1 MEKNINNNTQINN
14 ENKDSDNGK
23 GKKILAALLLITLL
37 LFVSIG
43 ISNIYGNKKEAKA
56 DGDNVVIDE
65 SEVAL
70 AASIDAKPGAKSEDT
85 KKKDP
90 KQTKGAVVSASD
102 NASDTDKTAGGNG
115 NNAKSTSGTNTAST
129 VSTSG
134 TSGTTGGTVL
144 GAARNAAELEAQ
156 LDALNTVKKQ
166 VAAAIDAD
174 TDNDEGNAAG
184 SGSTGNANDSNA
196 AQNEADRIA
205 AEQAAE
211 EAAKEAARHLAQV
224 EKLQNLITALQK
236 DLENAKGDSRKTAE
250 IAQNL
255 EGASEKFKSEVTS
268 ANKALEEAKQ
278 AVADMAN
285 TSAAG
290 MKAVQELASA
300 NKNDSVIALY
310 YSKKADRVELDST
323 GKNWAIGGTGNND
336 CPAKDAGANSQVIA
350 QAAKD
355 STTQSVNGSQQ
366 PAAGQT
372 SGLDGKLTTD
382 LTAEDAAS
390 PEMAYK
396 VVKKGTSYS
405 VIWCPD
411 YAAAKAGDSVEVYV
425 LGTDGNTV
433 QKGTIKKIAGDSKLV
448 LGGKMDDHSTRELEN
463 DAQGNPVTVD
473 ITELQN
479 VTAETYSAG
488 SELIGSDDVDT
499 AQSAVEAAVN
509 SEILNALTQLA
520 AENNT
525 TVEEEANNMGV
536 TVPAQTSSQSA
547 APAAE
552 QQVAVQSAAPVTAAA
567 APAAVQ
573 SSVTEPVAA
582 APEAEAQ
589 PTAATPEA
597 EPAAATPVVQE

>member
-102 NASDTDKTAGGNG
+102 NASDTDKKAGGNG
-115 NNAKSTSGTNTAST
+115 NNVKSTSGTNTASN
-129 VSTSG
+129 VSTNG

-224 EKLQNLITALQK
+224 EKLQSLITALK
-236 DLENAKGDSRKTAE
+236 EDLENAKGDSRKTAE

-300 NKNDSVIALY
+300 NKIDSVIALY

-323 GKNWAIGGTGNND
+323 GKNWAIGGTGNKD

-355 STTQSVNGSQQ
+355 STAQSANGSQQ

-425 LGTDGNTV
+425 LGKDGKTV
-433 QKGTIKKIAGDSKLV
+433 QKGTIQKIAGDSALV
-448 LGGKMDDHSTRELEN
+448 LGGKMDYSTLKLEN

-488 SELIGSDDVDT
+488 SELIGSDDVDA

>member
-488 SELIGSDDVDT
+488 SELIGSDDVDA

-567 APAAVQ
+567 V
-573 SSVTEPVAA
+573 SSGST
-582 APEAEAQ
+582 
-589 PTAATPEA
+589 
-597 EPAAATPVVQE
+597 

>member
-85 KKKDP
+85 KKKYP

-224 EKLQNLITALQK
+224 EKLQSLITALK
-236 DLENAKGDSRKTAE
+236 EDLENAKGDSRKTAE

-300 NKNDSVIALY
+300 NKIDSVIALY

-425 LGTDGNTV
+425 LGKDGKTV
-433 QKGTIKKIAGDSKLV
+433 QKGTIQKIAGDSALV

-488 SELIGSDDVDT
+488 SELIGSDDVDA

>member
-300 NKNDSVIALY
+300 NKIDSVIALY

-425 LGTDGNTV
+425 LGKDGKTV
-433 QKGTIKKIAGDSKLV
+433 QKGTIQKIAGDSALV
-448 LGGKMDDHSTRELEN
+448 LGGKMDYSTLKLEN

-488 SELIGSDDVDT
+488 SELIGSDDVDA

-547 APAAE
+547 ATCSRTASSSTVSRASNSS
-552 QQVAVQSAAPVTAAA
+552 AV
-567 APAAVQ
+567 
-573 SSVTEPVAA
+573 SSGST
-582 APEAEAQ
+582 
-589 PTAATPEA
+589 
-597 EPAAATPVVQE
+597 

>member
-1 MEKNINNNTQINN
+1 MEKNIINNTQINN

-102 NASDTDKTAGGNG
+102 NASDTDKKAGGNG
-115 NNAKSTSGTNTAST
+115 NNVKSTSGTNTASN
-129 VSTSG
+129 VSTNG

-224 EKLQNLITALQK
+224 EKLQSLITALK
-236 DLENAKGDSRKTAE
+236 EDLENAKGDSRKTAE

-300 NKNDSVIALY
+300 NKIDSVIALY

-323 GKNWAIGGTGNND
+323 GKNWAIGGTGNKD

-355 STTQSVNGSQQ
+355 STAQSANGSQQ

-425 LGTDGNTV
+425 LGKDGKTV
-433 QKGTIKKIAGDSKLV
+433 QKGTIQKIAGDSALV
-448 LGGKMDDHSTRELEN
+448 LGGKMDYSTLKLEN

-488 SELIGSDDVDT
+488 SELIGSDDVDA

>member
-224 EKLQNLITALQK
+224 EKLQSLITALK
-236 DLENAKGDSRKTAE
+236 EDLENAKGDSRKTAE

-300 NKNDSVIALY
+300 NKIDSVIALY

-323 GKNWAIGGTGNND
+323 GKNWAIGGTGNKD

-355 STTQSVNGSQQ
+355 STAQSANGSQQ

-425 LGTDGNTV
+425 LGKDGKTV
-433 QKGTIKKIAGDSKLV
+433 QKGTIQKIAGDSALV
-448 LGGKMDDHSTRELEN
+448 LGGKMDYSTLKLEN

-488 SELIGSDDVDT
+488 SELIGSDDVDA

-552 QQVAVQSAAPVTAAA
+552 QQVAVQSAAPVTA
-567 APAAVQ
+567 VQ
-573 SSVTEPVAA
+573 SAAA
-582 APEAEAQ
+582 APEVEAQ

-597 EPAAATPVVQE
+597 EPAAAAPEAEAEPATPVVQE

>member
-224 EKLQNLITALQK
+224 EKLQNLITALK
-236 DLENAKGDSRKTAE
+236 EDLENAKGDSRKTAE

-323 GKNWAIGGTGNND
+323 GKNWAIGGTGNKD

-355 STTQSVNGSQQ
+355 STAQSANGSQQ

-567 APAAVQ
+567 V
-573 SSVTEPVAA
+573 SSGST
-582 APEAEAQ
+582 
-589 PTAATPEA
+589 
-597 EPAAATPVVQE
+597 

>member
-37 LFVSIG
+37 LFVTIG
-43 ISNIYGNKKEAKA
+43 ISNICGHKTEAKA
-56 DGDNVVIDE
+56 DGDKVVIDE

-567 APAAVQ
+567 V
-573 SSVTEPVAA
+573 SSGST
-582 APEAEAQ
+582 
-589 PTAATPEA
+589 
-597 EPAAATPVVQE
+597 

>member
-102 NASDTDKTAGGNG
+102 NASDTDKKAGGNG
-115 NNAKSTSGTNTAST
+115 NNVKSTSGTNTASN
-129 VSTSG
+129 VSTNG

-224 EKLQNLITALQK
+224 EKLQSLITALK
-236 DLENAKGDSRKTAE
+236 EDLENAKGDSRKTAE

-300 NKNDSVIALY
+300 NKIDSVIALY

-323 GKNWAIGGTGNND
+323 GKNWAIGGTGNKD

-355 STTQSVNGSQQ
+355 STAQSANGSQQ

-425 LGTDGNTV
+425 LGKDGKTV
-433 QKGTIKKIAGDSKLV
+433 QKGTIQKIAGDSALV
-448 LGGKMDDHSTRELEN
+448 LGGKMDYSTLKLEN

-488 SELIGSDDVDT
+488 SELIGSDDVDA

-552 QQVAVQSAAPVTAAA
+552 QQVAVQSAAPVTA
-567 APAAVQ
+567 VQ
-573 SSVTEPVAA
+573 SAAA
-582 APEAEAQ
+582 APEVEAQ

-597 EPAAATPVVQE
+597 EPAAAAPEAEAEPATPVVQE

>member
-1 MEKNINNNTQINN
+1 M
-14 ENKDSDNGK
+14 
-23 GKKILAALLLITLL
+23 
-37 LFVSIG
+37 
-43 ISNIYGNKKEAKA
+43 
-56 DGDNVVIDE
+56 
-65 SEVAL
+65 
-70 AASIDAKPGAKSEDT
+70 
-85 KKKDP
+85 
-90 KQTKGAVVSASD
+90 
-102 NASDTDKTAGGNG
+102 
-115 NNAKSTSGTNTAST
+115 
-129 VSTSG
+129 
-134 TSGTTGGTVL
+134 
-144 GAARNAAELEAQ
+144 
-156 LDALNTVKKQ
+156 
-166 VAAAIDAD
+166 
-174 TDNDEGNAAG
+174 
-184 SGSTGNANDSNA
+184 
-196 AQNEADRIA
+196 
-205 AEQAAE
+205 
-211 EAAKEAARHLAQV
+211 
-224 EKLQNLITALQK
+224 
-236 DLENAKGDSRKTAE
+236 ENAKGDSRKTAE

-536 TVPAQTSSQSA
+536 TVPAQTSSKSA

-552 QQVAVQSAAPVTAAA
+552 QQVAVQSAAPLTAVQSAAA
-567 APAAVQ
+567 APEV
-573 SSVTEPVAA
+573 
-582 APEAEAQ
+582 EAQ

-597 EPAAATPVVQE
+597 EPAAAAPEAEAEPATPVVQE

>member
-37 LFVSIG
+37 LFVTIG
-43 ISNIYGNKKEAKA
+43 ISNICGHKTEAKA
-56 DGDNVVIDE
+56 DGDKVVIDE

-115 NNAKSTSGTNTAST
+115 NNVKSTSGTNTAST

-134 TSGTTGGTVL
+134 TSGTTSGTVL

-567 APAAVQ
+567 V
-573 SSVTEPVAA
+573 SSGST
-582 APEAEAQ
+582 
-589 PTAATPEA
+589 
-597 EPAAATPVVQE
+597 

>member
-224 EKLQNLITALQK
+224 EKLQSLITALK
-236 DLENAKGDSRKTAE
+236 EDLENAKGDSRKTAE

-300 NKNDSVIALY
+300 NKIDSVIALY

-323 GKNWAIGGTGNND
+323 GKNWAIGGTGNKD

-355 STTQSVNGSQQ
+355 STAQSANGSQQ

-425 LGTDGNTV
+425 LGKDGKTV
-433 QKGTIKKIAGDSKLV
+433 QKGTIQKIAGDSALV
-448 LGGKMDDHSTRELEN
+448 LGGKMDYSTLKLEN

-488 SELIGSDDVDT
+488 SELIGSDDVDA

>member
-355 STTQSVNGSQQ
+355 STAQSANGSQQ

-567 APAAVQ
+567 V
-573 SSVTEPVAA
+573 SSGST
-582 APEAEAQ
+582 
-589 PTAATPEA
+589 
-597 EPAAATPVVQE
+597 

>member
-1 MEKNINNNTQINN
+1 M
-14 ENKDSDNGK
+14 
-23 GKKILAALLLITLL
+23 
-37 LFVSIG
+37 
-43 ISNIYGNKKEAKA
+43 
-56 DGDNVVIDE
+56 
-65 SEVAL
+65 
-70 AASIDAKPGAKSEDT
+70 
-85 KKKDP
+85 
-90 KQTKGAVVSASD
+90 
-102 NASDTDKTAGGNG
+102 
-115 NNAKSTSGTNTAST
+115 
-129 VSTSG
+129 
-134 TSGTTGGTVL
+134 
-144 GAARNAAELEAQ
+144 
-156 LDALNTVKKQ
+156 
-166 VAAAIDAD
+166 
-174 TDNDEGNAAG
+174 
-184 SGSTGNANDSNA
+184 
-196 AQNEADRIA
+196 
-205 AEQAAE
+205 
-211 EAAKEAARHLAQV
+211 
-224 EKLQNLITALQK
+224 
-236 DLENAKGDSRKTAE
+236 ENAKGDSRKTAE

-567 APAAVQ
+567 V
-573 SSVTEPVAA
+573 SSGST
-582 APEAEAQ
+582 
-589 PTAATPEA
+589 
-597 EPAAATPVVQE
+597 

>member
-300 NKNDSVIALY
+300 NKIDSVIALY

-323 GKNWAIGGTGNND
+323 GKNWAIGGTGNKD

-355 STTQSVNGSQQ
+355 STAQSANGSQQ

-425 LGTDGNTV
+425 LGKDGKTV
-433 QKGTIKKIAGDSKLV
+433 QKGTIQKIAGDSALV
-448 LGGKMDDHSTRELEN
+448 LGGKMDYSTLKLEN

-488 SELIGSDDVDT
+488 SELIGSDDVDA

-552 QQVAVQSAAPVTAAA
+552 QQVAVQSAAPVTA
-567 APAAVQ
+567 VQ
-573 SSVTEPVAA
+573 SAAA
-582 APEAEAQ
+582 APEVEAQ

-597 EPAAATPVVQE
+597 EPAAAAPEAEAEPATPVVQE

>member
-90 KQTKGAVVSASD
+90 KQTKGAEVSASD
-102 NASDTDKTAGGNG
+102 NASDTDKKAGGNG

-129 VSTSG
+129 VSMSG
-134 TSGTTGGTVL
+134 TSRTTGGTVL

-300 NKNDSVIALY
+300 NKIDSVIALY

-323 GKNWAIGGTGNND
+323 GKNWAIGGTGNKD

-355 STTQSVNGSQQ
+355 STAQSANGSQQ

-425 LGTDGNTV
+425 LGKDGKTV
-433 QKGTIKKIAGDSKLV
+433 QKGTIQKIAGDSALV
-448 LGGKMDDHSTRELEN
+448 LGGKMDYSTLKLEN

-488 SELIGSDDVDT
+488 SELIGSDDVDA

>member
-567 APAAVQ
+567 V
-573 SSVTEPVAA
+573 SSGST
-582 APEAEAQ
+582 
-589 PTAATPEA
+589 
-597 EPAAATPVVQE
+597 

>member
-425 LGTDGNTV
+425 LGKDGKTV
-433 QKGTIKKIAGDSKLV
+433 QKGTIQKIAGDSALV
-448 LGGKMDDHSTRELEN
+448 LGGKMDYSTLKLEN

-567 APAAVQ
+567 V
-573 SSVTEPVAA
+573 SSGST
-582 APEAEAQ
+582 
-589 PTAATPEA
+589 
-597 EPAAATPVVQE
+597 

>member
-323 GKNWAIGGTGNND
+323 GKNWAIGGTGNKD

-355 STTQSVNGSQQ
+355 STAQSANGSQQ

-567 APAAVQ
+567 V
-573 SSVTEPVAA
+573 SSGST
-582 APEAEAQ
+582 
-589 PTAATPEA
+589 
-597 EPAAATPVVQE
+597 

>member
-85 KKKDP
+85 KKKYP

-300 NKNDSVIALY
+300 NKIDSVIALY

-323 GKNWAIGGTGNND
+323 GKNWAIGGTGNKD

-355 STTQSVNGSQQ
+355 STAQSANGSQQ

-425 LGTDGNTV
+425 LGKDGKTV
-433 QKGTIKKIAGDSKLV
+433 QKGTIQKIAGDSALV
-448 LGGKMDDHSTRELEN
+448 LGGKMDYSTLKLEN

-488 SELIGSDDVDT
+488 SELIGSDDVDA

>member
-224 EKLQNLITALQK
+224 EKLQSLITALK
-236 DLENAKGDSRKTAE
+236 EDLENAKGDSRKTAE

-567 APAAVQ
+567 V
-573 SSVTEPVAA
+573 SSGST
-582 APEAEAQ
+582 
-589 PTAATPEA
+589 
-597 EPAAATPVVQE
+597 

>member
-300 NKNDSVIALY
+300 NKIDSVIALY

-323 GKNWAIGGTGNND
+323 GKNWAIGGTGNKD

-355 STTQSVNGSQQ
+355 STAQSANGSQQ

-425 LGTDGNTV
+425 LGKDGKTV
-433 QKGTIKKIAGDSKLV
+433 QKGTIQKIAGDSALV
-448 LGGKMDDHSTRELEN
+448 LGGKMDYSTLKLEN

-488 SELIGSDDVDT
+488 SELIGSDDVDA

>member
-70 AASIDAKPGAKSEDT
+70 AESIDAKPGAKSEDT

-224 EKLQNLITALQK
+224 EKLQSLITALK
-236 DLENAKGDSRKTAE
+236 EDLENAKGDSRKTAE

-567 APAAVQ
+567 V
-573 SSVTEPVAA
+573 SSGST
-582 APEAEAQ
+582 
-589 PTAATPEA
+589 
-597 EPAAATPVVQE
+597 

>member
-43 ISNIYGNKKEAKA
+43 ISNIYGNKKEARA

-224 EKLQNLITALQK
+224 EKLQSLITALK
-236 DLENAKGDSRKTAE
+236 EDLENAKGDSRKTAE

-300 NKNDSVIALY
+300 NKIDSVIALY

-323 GKNWAIGGTGNND
+323 GKNWAIGGTGNKD

-355 STTQSVNGSQQ
+355 STAQSANGSQQ

-425 LGTDGNTV
+425 LGKDGKTV
-433 QKGTIKKIAGDSKLV
+433 QKGTIQKIAGDSALV
-448 LGGKMDDHSTRELEN
+448 LGGKMDYSTLKLEN

-488 SELIGSDDVDT
+488 SELIGSDDVDA

>member
-115 NNAKSTSGTNTAST
+115 NNAKSTSGINTAST

-224 EKLQNLITALQK
+224 EKLQSLITALK
-236 DLENAKGDSRKTAE
+236 EDLENAKGDSRKTAE

-300 NKNDSVIALY
+300 NKIDSVIALY

-323 GKNWAIGGTGNND
+323 GKNWAIGGTGNKD

-355 STTQSVNGSQQ
+355 STAQSANGSQQ

-425 LGTDGNTV
+425 LGKDGKTV
-433 QKGTIKKIAGDSKLV
+433 QKGTIQKIAGDSALV
-448 LGGKMDDHSTRELEN
+448 LGGKMDYSTLKLEN

-488 SELIGSDDVDT
+488 SELIGSDDVDA

>member
-300 NKNDSVIALY
+300 NKIDSVIALY

-323 GKNWAIGGTGNND
+323 GKNWAIGGTGNKD

-552 QQVAVQSAAPVTAAA
+552 QQVAVQSAAPVTA
-567 APAAVQ
+567 VQ
-573 SSVTEPVAA
+573 SAAA
-582 APEAEAQ
+582 APEVEAQ

-597 EPAAATPVVQE
+597 EPAAAAPEAEAEPATPVVQE

>member
-43 ISNIYGNKKEAKA
+43 ISNIYGNKKEARA

-102 NASDTDKTAGGNG
+102 NASDTDKKAGGNG
-115 NNAKSTSGTNTAST
+115 NNVKSTSGTKTASN
-129 VSTSG
+129 VSTNG

-224 EKLQNLITALQK
+224 EKLQSLITALK
-236 DLENAKGDSRKTAE
+236 EDLENAKGDSRKTAE

-300 NKNDSVIALY
+300 NKIDSVIALY

-323 GKNWAIGGTGNND
+323 GKNWAIGGTGNKD

-355 STTQSVNGSQQ
+355 STAQSANGSQQ

-425 LGTDGNTV
+425 LGKDGKTV
-433 QKGTIKKIAGDSKLV
+433 QKGTIQKIAGDSALV
-448 LGGKMDDHSTRELEN
+448 LGGKMDYSTLKLEN

-488 SELIGSDDVDT
+488 SELIGSDDVDA

-536 TVPAQTSSQSA
+536 TVPAQTSS
-547 APAAE
+547 
-552 QQVAVQSAAPVTAAA
+552 QSAAPVTAAA

>member
-224 EKLQNLITALQK
+224 EKLQSLITALK
-236 DLENAKGDSRKTAE
+236 EDLENAKGDSRKTAE

-300 NKNDSVIALY
+300 NKIDSVIALY

-323 GKNWAIGGTGNND
+323 GKNWAIGGTGNKD

-355 STTQSVNGSQQ
+355 STAQSANGSQQ

-425 LGTDGNTV
+425 LGKDGKTV
-433 QKGTIKKIAGDSKLV
+433 QKGTIQKIAGDSALV
-448 LGGKMDDHSTRELEN
+448 LGGKMDYSTLKLEN

-488 SELIGSDDVDT
+488 SELIGSDDVDA

-552 QQVAVQSAAPVTAAA
+552 QQVAVQSAAPVTA
-567 APAAVQ
+567 VQ
-573 SSVTEPVAA
+573 SAAA
-582 APEAEAQ
+582 APEVEAQ

>member
-323 GKNWAIGGTGNND
+323 GKNWAIGGTGNKD

-355 STTQSVNGSQQ
+355 STAQSANGSQQ

-425 LGTDGNTV
+425 LGKDGKTV
-433 QKGTIKKIAGDSKLV
+433 QKGTIQKIAGDSALV
-448 LGGKMDDHSTRELEN
+448 LGGKMDYSTLKLEN

-567 APAAVQ
+567 V
-573 SSVTEPVAA
+573 SSGST
-582 APEAEAQ
+582 
-589 PTAATPEA
+589 
-597 EPAAATPVVQE
+597 

>member
-1 MEKNINNNTQINN
+1 M
-14 ENKDSDNGK
+14 
-23 GKKILAALLLITLL
+23 
-37 LFVSIG
+37 
-43 ISNIYGNKKEAKA
+43 
-56 DGDNVVIDE
+56 
-65 SEVAL
+65 
-70 AASIDAKPGAKSEDT
+70 
-85 KKKDP
+85 
-90 KQTKGAVVSASD
+90 
-102 NASDTDKTAGGNG
+102 
-115 NNAKSTSGTNTAST
+115 
-129 VSTSG
+129 
-134 TSGTTGGTVL
+134 
-144 GAARNAAELEAQ
+144 
-156 LDALNTVKKQ
+156 
-166 VAAAIDAD
+166 
-174 TDNDEGNAAG
+174 
-184 SGSTGNANDSNA
+184 
-196 AQNEADRIA
+196 
-205 AEQAAE
+205 
-211 EAAKEAARHLAQV
+211 
-224 EKLQNLITALQK
+224 
-236 DLENAKGDSRKTAE
+236 ENAKGDSRKTAE

-425 LGTDGNTV
+425 LGKDGKTV
-433 QKGTIKKIAGDSKLV
+433 QKGTIQKIAGDSALV
-448 LGGKMDDHSTRELEN
+448 LGGKMDYSTLKLEN

-567 APAAVQ
+567 V
-573 SSVTEPVAA
+573 SSGST
-582 APEAEAQ
+582 
-589 PTAATPEA
+589 
-597 EPAAATPVVQE
+597 

>member
-300 NKNDSVIALY
+300 NKIDSVIALY

-425 LGTDGNTV
+425 LGKDGKTV
-433 QKGTIKKIAGDSKLV
+433 QKGTIQKIAGDSALV
-448 LGGKMDDHSTRELEN
+448 LGGKMDYSTLKLEN

-488 SELIGSDDVDT
+488 SELIGSDDVDA

>member
-85 KKKDP
+85 KKKYP

-300 NKNDSVIALY
+300 NKIDSVIALY

-567 APAAVQ
+567 V
-573 SSVTEPVAA
+573 SSGST
-582 APEAEAQ
+582 
-589 PTAATPEA
+589 
-597 EPAAATPVVQE
+597 